1 MTVTSTYKFLS
12 KSSLHGV
19 AGLKK
24 RVENNYKTYV
34 VVSVFHSKDVA
45 DQKEK
50 EMSWHRLVYRVSVK

>member
-50 EMSWHRLVYRVSVK
+50 EMS